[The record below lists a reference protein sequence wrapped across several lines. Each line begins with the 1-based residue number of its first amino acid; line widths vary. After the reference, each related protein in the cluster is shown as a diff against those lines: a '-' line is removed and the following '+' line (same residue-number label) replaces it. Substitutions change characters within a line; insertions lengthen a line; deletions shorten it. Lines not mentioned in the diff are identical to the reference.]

1 MRISAQSL
9 SIYANG
15 KSPFVGLP
23 VCDDGGRRP
32 ALFLRKHFV
41 AAIGGGVTFV
51 KFDHEKQVLI
61 VRGVRSSY
69 TLRDL
74 STNTTA
80 YQVKTALEK
89 WAGSKRR
96 ATARKGLPAN
106 ARLTTTQ
113 AAEIAKLERRAAKI
127 RVHKPVNPCAAAPR
141 ERWDGS
147 RVWMRDGVE
156 TWAKDRAAR
165 RGLGKLY
172 GKYYACL
179 SRPREKFPWVQLEQ
193 DITALGLR
201 LDSNNGWAKVRTR
214 KAHRGIDIPEYLKS
228 LPQFVSGLGRK
239 PWDLQP
245 VNFAE
250 RAEAYQQSKQGYLAA
265 VRELKFIQDQIA
277 NVRAVNASLQ
287 IAVAKI
293 SLEVCE

>member
-32 ALFLRKHFV
+32 ALFMRKHFV

-69 TLRDL
+69 MLRDL

-80 YQVKTALEK
+80 YEVKTVLEK

-96 ATARKGLPAN
+96 AKARKALPAN
-106 ARLTTTQ
+106 ARLTTAQ
-113 AAEIAKLERRAAKI
+113 AEEIAKLERRAAKLHA
-127 RVHKPVNPCAAAPR
+127 HKPVNPCATTAR

-147 RVWMRDGVE
+147 RVWMRDSV
-156 TWAKDRAAR
+156 ASYVLDRAKR
-165 RGLGKLY
+165 RGLGKLF
-172 GKYYACL
+172 GKYFAHL
-179 SRPREKFPWVQLEQ
+179 SRPRGKFPWAQLEL
-193 DITALGLR
+193 DIAALGLR
-201 LDSNNGWAKVRTR
+201 LDSSNAWAKVRTR

-228 LPQFVSGLGRK
+228 LPVFVSGLSHRK
-239 PWDLQP
+239 PWDLEPYEIAQRI
-245 VNFAE
+245 E
-250 RAEAYQQSKQGYLAA
+250 SYREARGHYFETL
-265 VRELKFIQDQIA
+265 RDLKFIQDQIQ
-277 NVRAVNASLQ
+277 NIRALLPYREN
-287 IAVAKI
+287 
-293 SLEVCE
+293 